1 MRNERIEEY
10 IVRKGVFTIPEA
22 QAQLGISY
30 GELRAAIREYEA
42 EESVL
47 FLGDLSFRVPEGDRV
62 RDEQGARL
70 LSTELRSRFSDMNH
84 AHYCVLRLCA
94 HPGKITV
101 GRIVAVVKTSEPL
114 AKNEQD
120 WLIEKGVVAPPEM
133 TVVMSKRMI
142 TRALKIFESY
152 KDEPQRSTLSWEDF
166 F

>member
-1 MRNERIEEY
+1 M
-10 IVRKGVFTIPEA
+10 
-22 QAQLGISY
+22 
-30 GELRAAIREYEA
+30 
-42 EESVL
+42 
-47 FLGDLSFRVPEGDRV
+47 